1 MYLFIIFQEF
11 SSSITGRIKS
21 CKTWPRFLYFSGQFF
36 FLFILKSVFCFVVV
50 ILDCCFMVWYPFCV
64 CVCWLCWCFLCWIFL
79 LFLCWKIVMMI
90 VDIFLLLFLVSSSF
104 GVCCRLVWVLG
115 IRVLWCY
122 FVLCVIVLFIC
133 GYFRCTYARIVQ
145 GKTLLRKALKIRF
158 FYGQYLWIPRNYY
171 RFDKMRK
178 HKTTKI

>member
-1 MYLFIIFQEF
+1 
-11 SSSITGRIKS
+11 
-21 CKTWPRFLYFSGQFF
+21 
-36 FLFILKSVFCFVVV
+36 
-50 ILDCCFMVWYPFCV
+50 
-64 CVCWLCWCFLCWIFL
+64 
-79 LFLCWKIVMMI
+79 MMI

-104 GVCCRLVWVLG
+104 GGCCRLVWVLG

-171 RFDKMRK
+171 GFDKMRK
-178 HKTTKI
+178 HKTTKIQHFSIFKEKFPVSKISRILQKIFFARHKSKKQEKFCH